1 MDAGEFDRVAD
12 RFAAFIRRYAPL
24 FGTWASQ
31 DRGEQYLRGLLLGG
45 AERRNAENLAE
56 QVDGATPRALQRFLT
71 EAPWSTER
79 VVDRLQQDVA
89 VELESPDAVFV
100 VDETGFAKQGTKSV
114 GVQRQYSGTLG
125 KVANCQVGVFVGY
138 ASERGQALVDARL
151 YLPEGWTDAPARG
164 AAAGVPAEVGFQTK
178 PELALALLR
187 AARARGH
194 LQGRWVT
201 GDAVYG
207 GNPAFRDALDADGFW
222 YVLEVPST
230 TLVCPLVAAG
240 APPAPLAPGTW
251 RPRPDL
257 APPCT
262 VAEVAAA
269 LPPDHWHLE
278 HVADGAQGPRRYQL
292 ARRRVREVRD
302 DVVGG
307 ELTVLF
313 RRHPDGSELKSYLVN
328 APAAV
333 PTLTLARVGSA
344 RWTIETGFEQAKGE
358 AGLDEYEVRS
368 WAGWHHHVTLAL
380 LAGLFLLQLRRQ
392 WGGKPA
398 GAHAA
403 PGEPGAARAAATPDL
418 ESHGPVGLARRDPD
432 AERRRD
438 AVARQAPAA

>member
-1 MDAGEFDRVAD
+1 MDATEFARVAET
-12 RFAAFIRRYAPL
+12 FATFVRRYAPL

-56 QVDGATPRALQRFLT
+56 QVEGATPRALQRFLT
-71 EAPWSTER
+71 EAPWPTER
-79 VVDRLQQDVA
+79 VIDRLQQDVA
-89 VELESPDAVFV
+89 VELETPDAVFV

-125 KVANCQVGVFVGY
+125 KVANCQVGVFLGY

-151 YLPEGWTDAPARG
+151 YLPEGWTDEPARC
-164 AAAGVPAEVGFQTK
+164 AAAGVPAAVGFRTK

-187 AARARGH
+187 AARERGH
-194 LQGRWVT
+194 LQARWVT

-207 GNPAFRDALDADGFW
+207 GNPTFRDALDADGWW
-222 YVLEVPST
+222 YVLEVPSP

-240 APPAPLAPGTW
+240 APPAPLQPGTW

-257 APPCT
+257 APPGT
-262 VAEVAAA
+262 VADLAAA
-269 LPPDHWHLE
+269 LPPDRWHLE
-278 HVADGAQGPRRYQL
+278 HVADGAQGPRLYHV
-292 ARRRVREVRD
+292 ARQRVREVRD

-313 RRHPDGSELKSYLVN
+313 RRNPDGSELKSYLAN
-328 APAAV
+328 APAGV

-368 WAGWHHHVTLAL
+368 WAGWHHHITLAL

-392 WGGKPA
+392 WGEKPA
-398 GAHAA
+398 GADAA
-403 PGEPGAARAAATPDL
+403 PGEPAAARAAPASDL
-418 ESHGPVGLARRDPD
+418 EPRDPVGLARRNPDP
-432 AERRRD
+432 ERRRN
-438 AVARQAPAA
+438 AVTRQAPAA

>member
-1 MDAGEFDRVAD
+1 MDLAEFERVAGT
-12 RFAAFIRRYAPL
+12 FASFVRRYAPL

-71 EAPWSTER
+71 EAPWLTER
-79 VVDRLQQDVA
+79 VIDRLQQDVA
-89 VELESPDAVFV
+89 VELETPDAVFV

-125 KVANCQVGVFVGY
+125 KVANCQIGVFLGY
-138 ASERGQALVDARL
+138 TSERGHALVDARL
-151 YLPEGWTDAPARG
+151 YVPEGWTDDPARC
-164 AAAGVPAEVGFQTK
+164 AAAGVPAEVAFQTK

-194 LQGRWVT
+194 LQARWVT

-207 GNPAFRDALDADGFW
+207 GNPAFRDALDADGLW
-222 YVLEVPST
+222 YVLEVPSP
-230 TLVCPLVAAG
+230 TLVCPLVASAV
-240 APPAPLAPGTW
+240 PPAPLAPGTW
-251 RPRPDL
+251 RSRPDL
-257 APPCT
+257 ASPTT
-262 VAEVAAA
+262 VAELAAA
-269 LPPDHWHLE
+269 LPPDAWHLE
-278 HVADGAQGPRRYQL
+278 HVADGAQGPRRYQV
-292 ARRRVREVRD
+292 ARQRGREVRD
-302 DVVGG
+302 GVVGR
-307 ELTVLF
+307 ELTVLL
-313 RRHPDGSELKSYLVN
+313 RRNPDGTELKCHLTN
-328 APAAV
+328 APAGV

-368 WAGWHHHVTLAL
+368 WAGWHHHITLAL
-380 LAGLFLLQLRRQ
+380 LAGLFLRQLRRQ
-392 WGGKPA
+392 WGEKPA

-403 PGEPGAARAAATPDL
+403 PGQPGAPRTAAAPHVDPADP
-418 ESHGPVGLARRDPD
+418 GGLAARHPSPQ
-432 AERRRD
+432 RRRD